1 MKITF
6 HEEAPMTAQLTLST
20 QAYSDIQSYIDVD
33 SPKFAI
39 SNDIVFDFLDE
50 MYGGLVPHEDI
61 GDGTYKWVCNFSGG
75 KFYANVGNEDSICLR
90 DGI

>member
-6 HEEAPMTAQLTLST
+6 CEEAPMTAQLTLSED
-20 QAYSDIQSYIDVD
+20 AYIGIQNFMNQIDAV
-33 SPKFAI
+33 AL
-39 SNDIVFDFLDE
+39 SNDIAFDILDE

-61 GDGTYKWVCNFSGG
+61 GQGTYEWVCNFSGG
-75 KFYANVGNEDSICLR
+75 KFYARVGNEDSIWLR